1 MIIWLLELFRDSL
14 RNLVRHKLRSA
25 LTLLGV
31 IFGVASVITM
41 LAIGEGAQRTVL
53 AEIEGLGLKNIIV
66 ESVRPPD
73 VSSSTES
80 SSGGSGLLRYG
91 VTQRDVAQIRGAL
104 PHLPLTLVKDVKDRV
119 YCGSR
124 RLNVE
129 TRGVTP
135 EYFDYFESSLIHGQ
149 PLSSF
154 HEREAMPVAVLT
166 EEAAAQLPG
175 IGGAVGK
182 TLKIGPKHFRVIGVV
197 SITTRGNKALV
208 FIPSRTAESQ
218 FGDTSIKQEA
228 GRMEF
233 TRNEVGQVVMLA
245 GSESEV
251 PGVAAAV
258 KRIFTKNHVD
268 ADYQITVPL
277 DILKSRQRTQQI
289 FNFVLIAIACI
300 SLLVGGIG
308 IMNIMLA
315 IVVERI
321 REIGIRRAI
330 GARRFDIFMQFLSE
344 ALTMSVLGGILGC
357 LLGIGMCPVATAW
370 TGWPA
375 IINLRA
381 ILLSFAVSFSV
392 GVIFGTAPALHA
404 ARLDPVEALRY
415 E

>member
-1 MIIWLLELFRDSL
+1 MIWLLELFRDSL

-53 AEIEGLGLKNIIV
+53 SEIEGLGLKNIIV
-66 ESVRPPD
+66 ESVKPPD
-73 VSSSTES
+73 VSSSTENS
-80 SSGGSGLLRYG
+80 SSGQGLLRYG
-91 VTQRDVAQIRGAL
+91 VTHRDVTQIRGAL
-104 PHLPLTLVKDVKDRV
+104 PDVPLTLVKDVKDKV

-129 TRGVTP
+129 TRGVHP
-135 EYFDYFESSLIHGQ
+135 EYFDYFESSLIEGQ
-149 PLSSF
+149 PLSLL
-154 HEREAMPVAVLT
+154 HERDGMPVAVLT
-166 EEAAAQLPG
+166 KDAAAQMPG
-175 IGGAVGK
+175 IGSVVGK
-182 TLKIGPKHFRVIGVV
+182 TLKIGAKYFEVIGVM
-197 SITTRGNKALV
+197 SITTRGNKAIV
-208 FIPSRTAESQ
+208 FVPASASASL

-245 GSESEV
+245 KSETAV
-251 PGVAAAV
+251 PGVAAVV
-258 KRIFTKNHVD
+258 KRILSQNHRD
-268 ADYQITVPL
+268 ADYQMTVPL

-357 LLGIGMCPVATAW
+357 MLGIGMCPVATAW